1 MSRTVRRVALLFGG
15 RSAEHRVSLASAVSV
30 ARSADPEDLLIL
42 PVLIGT
48 DGAWT
53 LLESPEALPPPSA
66 RGVRVTLRPE
76 PGPPAL
82 VEIPGG
88 TVHPFDV
95 AFPVIH
101 GPGGEDGSLQGILE
115 WAEAP
120 FVGAGVAASAAG
132 MDKELTKIICR
143 SAGVPV
149 VDWATLRWEV
159 HRDDPEAVRRAL
171 EERDLEP
178 PLFVKPVALGSSVGI
193 SRVDR
198 EGDLDEAVAA
208 AFRFHNRVVV
218 ERAVEGREIECAVLG
233 NTTGGEGGGG
243 GEGDDAP
250 AASVAL
256 AEILP
261 RGGWYDYER
270 KYTDGATEIVIPAS
284 VEEPLADQ
292 IRTLALRAY
301 TALGVDGM
309 ARVDFLVEDPS
320 GRPTALLNEL
330 NTIPGFTAT
339 SVYAKLWEAG
349 GLPYPGLISRLVDL
363 GLARRR
369 FLDRFA
375 AARGIDE

>member
-15 RSAEHRVSLASAVSV
+15 RSAEHRVSLASAASV

-42 PVLIGT
+42 PVLIGIG
-48 DGAWT
+48 GAWT
-53 LLESPEALPPPSA
+53 LLESPEAPPTSA

-101 GPGGEDGSLQGILE
+101 GPGGEDGSLQGLLE
-115 WAEAP
+115 WAEVP
-120 FVGAGVAASAAG
+120 FVGAGVAASAVG
-132 MDKELTKIICR
+132 MDKELTKVICR

-171 EERDLEP
+171 EERALEP

-198 EGDLDEAVAA
+198 ERDLDEAVAA

-218 ERAVEGREIECAVLG
+218 ERAVEGRELECAVLG
-233 NTTGGEGGGG
+233 NTTGGGEGGG
-243 GEGDDAP
+243 
-250 AASVAL
+250 
-256 AEILP
+256 
-261 RGGWYDYER
+261 
-270 KYTDGATEIVIPAS
+270 
-284 VEEPLADQ
+284 
-292 IRTLALRAY
+292 
-301 TALGVDGM
+301 
-309 ARVDFLVEDPS
+309 
-320 GRPTALLNEL
+320 
-330 NTIPGFTAT
+330 
-339 SVYAKLWEAG
+339 
-349 GLPYPGLISRLVDL
+349 
-363 GLARRR
+363 
-369 FLDRFA
+369 
-375 AARGIDE
+375 

>member
-15 RSAEHRVSLASAVSV
+15 RSAEHRVSLASAASV

-48 DGAWT
+48 GGAWT
-53 LLESPEALPPPSA
+53 LLESPEAPPTSA

-101 GPGGEDGSLQGILE
+101 GPGGEDGSLQGLLE

-120 FVGAGVAASAAG
+120 FVGAGVAASAVG
-132 MDKELTKIICR
+132 MDKELTKVICR

-198 EGDLDEAVAA
+198 ERDLDEAVAA

-218 ERAVEGREIECAVLG
+218 ERAVEGRELECAVLG
-233 NTTGGEGGGG
+233 NTTGGGRG
-243 GEGDDAP
+243 GDDAP
-250 AASVAL
+250 TAAAPL

-284 VEEPLADQ
+284 VEEGLADQ
-292 IRTLALRAY
+292 VRTLALRAY

-309 ARVDFLVEDPS
+309 ARVDFLVEDSS
-320 GRPTALLNEL
+320 GSPTAHLNEL

-369 FLDRFA
+369 FLDWFA

>member
-1 MSRTVRRVALLFGG
+1 MSPTVRRVALLFGG
-15 RSAEHRVSLASAVSV
+15 RSAEHRVSLASAASV

-48 DGAWT
+48 GGAGT
-53 LLESPEALPPPSA
+53 LLESPEAPPPSA

-88 TVHPFDV
+88 ALHPFDV

-101 GPGGEDGSLQGILE
+101 GPGGEDGSLQGLLE
-115 WAEAP
+115 WAGVP
-120 FVGAGVAASAAG
+120 FVGAGVTASAAG
-132 MDKELTKIICR
+132 MDKELTKVICR

-149 VDWATLRWEV
+149 VDWATLRWEA

-171 EERDLEP
+171 AERDLEP

-198 EGDLDEAVAA
+198 ERDLDEAVAA
-208 AFRFHNRVVV
+208 AFRFHHRVVV
-218 ERAVEGREIECAVLG
+218 ERAVEGRELECAVLG
-233 NTTGGEGGGG
+233 NTTGEG
-243 GEGDDAP
+243 GDDAP
-250 AASVAL
+250 AAVAPL

-261 RGGWYDYER
+261 REGWYDYER
-270 KYTDGATEIVIPAS
+270 KYTEGATEIVIPAS
-284 VEEPLADQ
+284 VEEGLADQ
-292 IRTLALRAY
+292 VRTLALRAY

-309 ARVDFLVEDPS
+309 ARVDFLVEDSS
-320 GRPTALLNEL
+320 GGPTAHLNEL